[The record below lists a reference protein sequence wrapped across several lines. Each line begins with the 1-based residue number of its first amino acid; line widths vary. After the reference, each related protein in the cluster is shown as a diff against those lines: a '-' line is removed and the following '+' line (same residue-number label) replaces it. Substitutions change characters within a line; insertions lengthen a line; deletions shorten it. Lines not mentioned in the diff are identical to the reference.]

1 MNEKERE
8 VAEAAMNVARMAV
21 GPTAIA
27 RVVGVT
33 QPAVS
38 QWTVCPAERVLA
50 VEKATGVS
58 RHLLRPDIYPKEG

>member
-1 MNEKERE
+1 MTKKDKE
-8 VAEAAMNVARMAV
+8 VAQEALDLAKMAV
-21 GPTAIA
+21 GGAEIA
-27 RVVGVT
+27 RAVGVSA
-33 QPAVS
+33 PAVS